1 MKRSIKIA
9 VLGLFLAFMAGFFV
23 PAYGADLN
31 DLKSQIDAKNQE
43 IQKLEEEMKQY
54 KGSID
59 GAQTLAKTLNAQIA
73 KLNAEIKALNTQ
85 ISLTS
90 KKISKKELE
99 IQHLGY
105 EIENTETAMTE
116 RQKAI
121 KEILVSLNQSEENTA
136 FEAFLKFGTISDFF
150 TELQNIE
157 TLNEKIRE
165 NFNQL
170 TNLKAELGT
179 KKGSA
184 ESANKDLKNLK
195 SDLVDQKLIQEQ
207 GKAEK
212 NSVLKVTKNT
222 ESLYQKLLK
231 ETEAKRMEIAAEIRA
246 IEAELTK
253 LIDLSS
259 LPPFG
264 RGVLLKPIG
273 GGVLTQLFGKTAF
286 AAVTDVY
293 GTGLHNGVDFKASVG
308 TPVFSAED
316 GVVKATGN
324 SDLVCN
330 KGSYGKWILIEH
342 PNKLATLYA
351 HLSLIKVTQGQNVNR
366 GDIIGL
372 SGNTGYTTGPHLHFT
387 VYDART
393 VELRKSRVCGTLPYG
408 GYLDPMLY
416 I

>member
-1 MKRSIKIA
+1 MKRNIKI
-9 VLGLFLAFMAGFFV
+9 VFLGLFLAFMAGFYA
-23 PAYGADLN
+23 PTYGADIN
-31 DLKSQIDAKNQE
+31 DLKSQIDAKNEE

-54 KGSID
+54 KGSIE

-90 KKISKKELE
+90 TKISKKELE
-99 IQHLGY
+99 IRQLGY
-105 EIENTETAMTE
+105 EIENTETAMIE

-121 KEILVSLNQSEENTA
+121 KGILISLNQSEENTA
-136 FEAFLKFGTISDFF
+136 FEVFLKFGTISDFF
-150 TELQNIE
+150 TELENIE
-157 TLNEKIRE
+157 VLNGKIRE
-165 NFNQL
+165 NFGQL
-170 TNLKAELGT
+170 QDLKAELGT
-179 KKGSA
+179 KKNSA
-184 ESANKDLKNLK
+184 EFASKDLKTLK
-195 SDLVDQKLIQEQ
+195 SELVDQKLIQEQ
-207 GKAEK
+207 GKTEK
-212 NSVLKVTKNT
+212 NSVLKLTKNK
-222 ESLYQKLLK
+222 ESLYQKLLR
-231 ETEAKRMEIAAEIRA
+231 ETETKRAEIAAEIRA
-246 IEAELTK
+246 IESELTK

-264 RGVLLKPIG
+264 RGVLLKPIDG
-273 GGVLTQLFGKTAF
+273 GTLTQLFGKTEF

-293 GTGLHNGVDFKASVG
+293 GNGVHNGVDFKASVG
-308 TPVFSAED
+308 ASIFAAD
-316 GVVKATGN
+316 KGVVKAVGN

-330 KGSYGKWILIEH
+330 KGSYGKWILIDH

-387 VYDART
+387 VYDSRT
-393 VELRKSRVCGTLPYG
+393 VELRKSRVCGILPYG